1 MLISEIK
8 IVRLLISKML
18 KKIALENTLL
28 RAKYHEKKNEYLVA
42 KKLYQDILNVYP
54 LNIRAREK
62 LESLKKDLQN
72 PPQKEINQLLTYL
85 EEKKLLNVVKLA
97 ENLIAKYPDS
107 FLVYNILGLTLYR
120 LKKSEESL
128 LMLYKAF
135 TIKPDYVDAYY
146 NIGNVFQ
153 SDNKLSES
161 IKFYNK
167 AISLD
172 ARNSNAIY
180 KKAIALF
187 KQGKLDQSIEAY
199 KACVSLAPNFAEAYN
214 NMGICFYN
222 QKKLKEAII
231 SYNKSLS
238 INSEYVNALYN
249 KSLAL
254 FELGEEEKA
263 INTCKKSI
271 LLNPSYFEAHCK
283 LGDFFHHKGHFNLAI
298 ESYNKAI
305 CINPYHIDSYNNK
318 GVALHK
324 LHKFNEAIKIF
335 KKSISLLPNQP
346 LIHQNLSFALL
357 QAGKIKEGLEE
368 YEWRWKTP
376 KHLSTERH
384 FSQPRWDGKKSLKG
398 KKILVWAEQGIGDTL
413 KWSSRLP
420 LLSTLAEKCILEC
433 QPKLV
438 SLLKRSFPN
447 VDVRPN
453 DRKLDIERKDFDFHL
468 PMGSLYKC
476 LLDEIINSTKP
487 ESYLAPDPDRINFWS
502 KRLTSIGSGPYVG
515 ITWTSSLSNNEKN
528 KKNSSISEWGPI
540 LKIPGITFINLQ
552 VKNFDNDLIK
562 ARNEFGV
569 EIHNFKDLDQYDNID
584 DTSALLAALDM
595 VISHCH
601 APYLIS
607 SAVGTPTKLTTNKQ
621 NTSVNN
627 FLSAPVSTKVDMY
640 LKDMNDTW
648 ENVFSQIAKDLLQ
661 FKQKTGCQYH

>member
-1 MLISEIK
+1 
-8 IVRLLISKML
+8 ML
-18 KKIALENTLL
+18 KKIPLENTLL
-28 RAKYHEKKNEYLVA
+28 RAKYHEKKNEHLVA

-54 LNIRAREK
+54 LNIRARER
-62 LESLKKDLQN
+62 LEALKKDLKN

-153 SDNKLSES
+153 SENKLSES

-172 ARNSNAIY
+172 PENSNAIY

-187 KQGKLDQSIEAY
+187 KQGKLDHSIEAY

-283 LGDFFHHKGHFNLAI
+283 LGDFFHHKGLFNLAI

-305 CINPYHIDSYNNK
+305 NINPHHIDSYNNK

-346 LIHQNLSFALL
+346 MIHQNLSFALL

-453 DRKLDIERKDFDFHL
+453 DRKLDLERKDFDFHL

-476 LLDEIINSTKP
+476 LLDKIINNTKP
-487 ESYLAPDPDRINFWS
+487 ESYLTPDPDRINFWS
-502 KRLTSIGSGPYVG
+502 NRLASIGSGPYVG

-552 VKNFDNDLIK
+552 VKNSDDDLIK

-627 FLSAPVSTKVDMY
+627 FLSAPISSKVVMY

-661 FKQKTGCQYH
+661 FKQKISCHYL